1 MTYNYSTRQKSLVAN
16 NEESNV
22 SDLLTNF
29 KKKIPSRFDGLD
41 QKLRN
46 LKDVIIKDLQ
56 VANQRLFMH
65 ESK

>member
-29 KKKIPSRFDGLD
+29 KEKILPRFDGLD

-46 LKDVIIKDLQ
+46 LKDVIIKDL
-56 VANQRLFMH
+56 
-65 ESK
+65 